1 MNYEKKTEGSTVQF
15 SVNGRTAQARE
26 GQSILQACRELG
38 IDIPTFCYDERLKID
53 GSCRICLVEV
63 AGARTLLPAC
73 ATLVSEGLQVQTHS
87 EKVVEARREI
97 LALLLSDHPR
107 ECLKC
112 EKAGECKLQDY
123 CYEYGVDEDQF
134 GCLESERCERDLD
147 DSNPFFYLDRRRCI
161 LCGKCVRVCND
172 LQCIGALHYA
182 NRGRKTVISTPFLQ
196 DVNDGPCVS
205 CGNCVSVCPTG
216 ALMPKKPEPYRS
228 WEVKKTTT
236 TCPYCGVGCQMDL
249 CVVNNRVVEVK
260 PREGAANNAMLC
272 VKGKFGYRFLSHP
285 DRLKTPLIK
294 REGQFVEASWDEA
307 LDYIEEKAGAIKDAQ
322 GSYRFAGLSSAR
334 CTNEENYLMQKLARA
349 VFKTNDI
356 DHCARLCHSST
367 VAGLANTLGSGAMT
381 NSIEEVLRSDVVF
394 IIGSNTSETHPVIGA
409 HIRQAQAQNGTKLIV
424 ADPRKIDMAQNADIY
439 MPIKPGSNIAI
450 LNAMMKV
457 IFDERLYDQA
467 YIEERTENF
476 EELAQT
482 LKKLDFEATCGICGV
497 EPETVRRAA
506 RMYATAERAGIYYSM
521 GVTQFAS
528 GTNGV
533 MSVSNLALLCGQIGK
548 ESAGVNPLRGQNNVQ
563 GACDMGALPNV
574 FTGYQKVTDDAAR
587 EKFEKA
593 WGVTGMDGA
602 VGKTLPEIMDAAL
615 NKDIRFLYIMGENPV
630 VSDPD
635 SHHIQKALS
644 ALDLLVVQDIFL
656 TETAELADVVLPAAA
671 FAEKEGTFT
680 NTERRV
686 QRGRKAIDPPGAALP
701 DWRILQMVMQRFGY
715 DSRLESAEDIFE
727 EMRVLTPSY
736 AGMTY
741 ARLDT
746 LHGLQWPCPS
756 AGHPG
761 SKFLHQGQFTRGK
774 ALFVPINYTPPAEPP
789 DAQYPLYMTS
799 GRNLYQYHTRTMTG
813 RVEGLTQKAGYGYVE
828 MGPGTAAEYGVEHGD
843 RVKVSS
849 PRGNIIVVAH
859 VLESVQEG
867 LLFVPFH
874 YGEEGANVLTAAN
887 LDPICKIPELK
898 LIKARLEKCEQAEA
912 QAKAQ

>member
-1 MNYEKKTEGSTVQF
+1 MDDKKKIEEKTIQF
-15 SVNGRTAQARE
+15 SVNGQTVQAKE
-26 GQSILQACRELG
+26 GQSILQVCRELG

-63 AGARTLLPAC
+63 EGARTLVPSC
-73 ATLVSEGLQVQTHS
+73 ATLITEGMQVQTHS
-87 EKVVEARREI
+87 EKVIEARREI

-112 EKAGECKLQDY
+112 EKTGECKLQDY
-123 CYEYGVDEDQF
+123 CYEYAVDENQF
-134 GCLESERCERDLD
+134 GFLEGERCERDLD
-147 DSNPFFYLDRRRCI
+147 DSNPFFYIDRKRCI

-172 LQCIGALHYA
+172 LQCVGALNYA
-182 NRGRKTVISTPFLQ
+182 NRGHKTVISTPFCQ
-196 DVNDGPCVS
+196 DLNDGPCVS

-216 ALMPKKPEPYRS
+216 ALMPKKPVPFRS

-236 TCPYCGVGCQMDL
+236 TCSYCGVGCQMDL
-249 CVVNNRVVEVK
+249 CVVNNRVVDVK
-260 PREGAANNAMLC
+260 PREGTANNAMLC
-272 VKGKFGYRFLSHP
+272 VKGKFGYPFLSHP

-294 REGQFVEASWDEA
+294 QNDQFVEASWEEA
-307 LDYIEEKAGAIKDAQ
+307 LAYIKEKAEGIKHVQ
-322 GSYRFAGLSSAR
+322 GDYCFAGLSSAR
-334 CTNEENYLMQKLARA
+334 CTNEENYLMQKLVRA

-409 HIRQAQAQNGTKLIV
+409 HIRQAQAQNKTKLIV
-424 ADPRKIDMAQNADIY
+424 ADPRKIDMARNADIY

-457 IFDERLYDQA
+457 IFDEKLYDQA

-476 EELAQT
+476 EELKQA
-482 LKKLDFEATCGICGV
+482 LEALDFEEMCEICGIA
-497 EPETVRRAA
+497 PETVKDAA
-506 RMYATAERAGIYYSM
+506 RMYASADRAGIYYSM

-574 FTGYQKVTDDAAR
+574 FTGYQKVTDAAAR

-593 WGVTGMDGA
+593 WKVTGMDDT
-602 VGKTLPEIMDAAL
+602 VGKTLPEIMSAAL
-615 NKDIRFLYIMGENPV
+615 DKETRFLYIMGENPV

-635 SHHIQKALS
+635 THHIQKALS
-644 ALDLLVVQDIFL
+644 SLDLLVVQDIFL
-656 TETAELADVVLPAAA
+656 TETAQLADVVLPAAA

-686 QRGRKAIDPPGAALP
+686 QRVRKAIDPPGLALP
-701 DWRILQMVMQRFGY
+701 DWRILQMMMQRFGY
-715 DSRLESAEDIFE
+715 DSQFESARDVFE
-727 EMRVLTPSY
+727 EMRRLTPSY
-736 AGMTY
+736 AGMNY
-741 ARLDT
+741 ERLDT
-746 LHGLQWPCPS
+746 LQGLQWPCPS
-756 AGHPG
+756 EDHPG
-761 SKFLHQGQFTRGK
+761 TKFLHQGNFTRGK
-774 ALFVPINYTPPAEPP
+774 ALFVPIHYTPPVEVP
-789 DAQYPLYMTS
+789 DVQYPLYMTS

-813 RVEGLTQKAGYGYVE
+813 RVDGLSEKSGYGYVE
-828 MGPGTAAEYGVEHGD
+828 MGTATAAEHGIVHGD

-849 PRGNIIVVAH
+849 PRGTITVTAH

-874 YGEEGANVLTAAN
+874 YGEEGANILTAEN

-898 LIKARLEKCEQAEA
+898 LVKARLERCAVI
-912 QAKAQ
+912 

>member
-1 MNYEKKTEGSTVQF
+1 MNDKKKIAEKTIQF
-15 SVNGRTAQARE
+15 SVNGQTVQAKE
-26 GQSILQACRELG
+26 GQSILQVCRELG

-63 AGARTLLPAC
+63 EGARTLLPAC
-73 ATLVSEGLQVQTHS
+73 ATLVAEGMQVQTHS
-87 EKVVEARREI
+87 EKVIEARKEI

-123 CYEYGVDEDQF
+123 GYEYGVDEEQF
-134 GCLESERCERDLD
+134 GYFVGERCERDLD
-147 DSNPFFYLDRRRCI
+147 DSNPFFIIDRKKCI
-161 LCGKCVRVCND
+161 LCGKCVRICND
-172 LQCIGALHYA
+172 LQCVGALHYA
-182 NRGRKTVISTPFLQ
+182 NRGYKTVISTPFLQ
-196 DVNDGPCVS
+196 DLNDGSCVS

-216 ALMPKKPEPYRS
+216 ALMPKKPESYRS

-236 TCPYCGVGCQMDL
+236 TCSYCGVGCQMDL

-260 PREGAANNAMLC
+260 PRKGAANNAMLC
-272 VKGKFGYRFLSHP
+272 VKGKFGYNFLSHP

-294 REGQFVEASWDEA
+294 REGEFVEASWEEA
-307 LDYIEEKAGAIKDAQ
+307 LNYIKEKAATVKSEQ
-322 GSYRFAGLSSAR
+322 GDYRFAGLSSAR
-334 CTNEENYLMQKLARA
+334 CTNEENYLMQKMARG

-409 HIRQAQAQNGTKLIV
+409 HIRQAQAQNKTKLIV
-424 ADPRKIDMAQNADIY
+424 ADPRKIDMARDADIY
-439 MPIKPGSNIAI
+439 MQIKPGSNIAI

-457 IFDERLYDQA
+457 IFDEKLYDQA

-476 EELAQT
+476 EELIQT
-482 LKKLDFEATCGICGV
+482 LELLDFKELCKICGID
-497 EPETVRRAA
+497 PETVRRAA
-506 RMYATAERAGIYYSM
+506 RMYASADRAGIYYSM

-574 FTGYQKVTDDAAR
+574 FTGYQKVTDAAVR

-593 WGVTGMDGA
+593 WNITDMDDA

-615 NKDIRFLYIMGENPV
+615 NKELRFLYIMGENPV

-635 SHHIQKALS
+635 RHHIQKALS
-644 ALDLLVVQDIFL
+644 SLDLLVVQDIFL
-656 TETAELADVVLPAAA
+656 TETAQLADVVLPAAA

-686 QRGRKAIDPPGAALP
+686 QRVRKAIDPPGQALA
-701 DWRILQMVMQRFGY
+701 DWRILQKLMQCFGY
-715 DSRLESAEDIFE
+715 DSNFESAEEIFE
-727 EMRVLTPSY
+727 EMRTLTPSY

-741 ARLDT
+741 TRLDT
-746 LHGLQWPCPS
+746 LDGLQWPCPS
-756 AGHPG
+756 EDHPG
-761 SKFLHQGQFTRGK
+761 TKFLHQGRFTRGK
-774 ALFVPINYTPPAEPP
+774 ALFVPIHYTPPVEEP
-789 DAQYPLYMTS
+789 DAQYPLSMTS

-813 RVEGLTQKAGYGYVE
+813 RVEGLNLKEGHGYVE
-828 MGPGTAAEYGVEHGD
+828 MGPATAAEKGIVHGD

-849 PRGNIIVVAH
+849 PRGEIVVIAH

-874 YGEEGANVLTAAN
+874 YGEEGANVLTVAN

-898 LIKARLEKCEQAEA
+898 LIKARLEKCEAA
-912 QAKAQ
+912 L